1 MVTPGHADLQPTLS
15 GEKLLLRPLTED
27 DWDAMYAVASDPLLW
42 AGHPASDRYQERVF
56 REYFTGAMASCGAL
70 AVIDR
75 ATGKIVG
82 GSRYA
87 NLVLARNEIEIGWS
101 FLARSHW
108 GGVYNREMKT
118 LMLSHA
124 FKFFDS
130 IRFNIGATN
139 VRSRRAIEKIGAR
152 LDGEYVPEAIN
163 GVPPVL
169 HVIYRLSRDHAYAA
183 NMLLGESDAYGVQIR
198 A

>member
-1 MVTPGHADLQPTLS
+1 MVKADLQPTLL
-15 GEKLLLRPLTED
+15 GDNMLLRPLTED
-27 DWDAMYAVASDPLLW
+27 DWEAMYAVASDPLLW
-42 AGHPASDRYQERVF
+42 EVHPAWDRYKEPVF
-56 REYFTGAMASCGAL
+56 REYFAGAMKSRGAL

-75 ATGKIVG
+75 ATGKIIG

-87 NLVLARNEIEIGWS
+87 NFVPERNEIEIGWS
-101 FLARSHW
+101 FLARAFW
-108 GGVYNREMKT
+108 GGVYNRQMKS
-118 LMLSHA
+118 LMLTHA
-124 FKFFDS
+124 FRTFDS

-169 HVIYRLSRDHAYAA
+169 HVIYRLSRTQAEAA
-183 NMLLGESDAYGVQIR
+183 NMLLGESDADRKQIG

>member
-1 MVTPGHADLQPTLS
+1 MVIPTHANLQPTLI
-15 GEKLLLRPLTED
+15 GDNLLLRPLNED

-42 AGHPASDRYQERVF
+42 EVHPAWDRYKEPVF
-56 REYFTGAMASCGAL
+56 REYIAGAMASRGAL

-75 ATGKIVG
+75 ATGSIIG

-87 NLVLARNEIEIGWS
+87 NFVPERNEIEIGWS
-101 FLARSHW
+101 FLARDYW
-108 GGVYNREMKT
+108 GGAYNREMKS
-118 LMLSHA
+118 LMLTHA
-124 FKFFDS
+124 FRFFDS

-152 LDGEYVPEAIN
+152 FDGEYTPEAVG

-169 HVIYRLSRDHAYAA
+169 HVIYRLNRDEAKAA
-183 NMLLGESDAYGVQIR
+183 KMLLGGGKDDR
-198 A
+198 

>member
-1 MVTPGHADLQPTLS
+1 MVKADLQPTLVGDS
-15 GEKLLLRPLTED
+15 LLLRPLTED
-27 DWDAMYAVASDPLLW
+27 DWEGMYAVASDPLLW
-42 AGHPASDRYQERVF
+42 EVHPAWDRYKEPVF
-56 REYFTGAMASCGAL
+56 REYFAGAMASRGAL

-75 ATGKIVG
+75 ATGKIIG

-87 NLVLARNEIEIGWS
+87 NFVAERNEIEIGWS
-101 FLARSHW
+101 FLAREYW
-108 GGVYNREMKT
+108 GGAYNREMKS
-118 LMLSHA
+118 LMLTHA
-124 FKFFDS
+124 FRFFDS

-169 HVIYRLSRDHAYAA
+169 HVIYRLSRDEADAA
-183 NMLLGESDAYGVQIR
+183 NMLLGGSNDDRKQVR

>member
-1 MVTPGHADLQPTLS
+1 MPEHADLQPTLI
-15 GEKLLLRPLTED
+15 GDNLLLRPLTEG
-27 DWDAMYAVASDPLLW
+27 DWDAMYSVASDPLLW
-42 AGHPASDRYQERVF
+42 EVHPASDRYKEPVF
-56 REYFTGAMASCGAL
+56 REYFAGAIASRGAL

-75 ATGKIVG
+75 ATGKIIG

-87 NLVLARNEIEIGWS
+87 NFVPERNEIEIGWS
-101 FLARSHW
+101 FLARDYW
-108 GGVYNREMKT
+108 GGAYNREMKT
-118 LMLSHA
+118 LMLTYA
-124 FKFFDS
+124 FCFFDS

-139 VRSRRAIEKIGAR
+139 VRSRRAVEKIGAR

-169 HVIYRLSRDHAYAA
+169 HVIYRLSRDEAEAA
-183 NMLLGESDAYGVQIR
+183 NMLLGESSGKQIR

>member
-1 MVTPGHADLQPTLS
+1 MVTPDLQPTLT
-15 GEKLLLRPLTED
+15 GEKLLLRPLTEN

-42 AGHPASDRYQERVF
+42 EVHPASDRYKETVF
-56 REYFTGAMASCGAL
+56 REYFAGAMASRGAL
-70 AVIDR
+70 AVIDQS
-75 ATGKIVG
+75 TGDIVG

-87 NLVLARNEIEIGWS
+87 NFVDVRNEIEIGWS

-108 GGVYNREMKT
+108 GGVYNREMKI

-124 FKFFDS
+124 FRYFDS

-139 VRSRRAIEKIGAR
+139 VRSRRAIEKIGAW
-152 LDGEYVPEAIN
+152 LDGEYLPEAIN
-163 GVPPVL
+163 GVPSVL
-169 HVIYRLSRDHAYAA
+169 HVIYRINRDQAHAA
-183 NMLLGESDAYGVQIR
+183 NMLLGESNADGKQIR

>member
-1 MVTPGHADLQPTLS
+1 MVTPSHADLQPTLV
-15 GEKLLLRPLTED
+15 GDKLMLRPLTEG
-27 DWDAMYAVASDPLLW
+27 DWEAMYAVASDPLLW
-42 AGHPASDRYQERVF
+42 EVHPAWDRYKEPVF
-56 REYFTGAMASCGAL
+56 REYFAGAIASRGAL

-75 ATGKIVG
+75 ATEIIIG

-87 NLVLARNEIEIGWS
+87 NFVPELNEIEIGWS
-101 FLARSHW
+101 FLARDYW
-108 GGVYNREMKT
+108 GGAYNREMKT

-124 FKFFDS
+124 VCYFAC

-139 VRSRRAIEKIGAR
+139 VRSRRAVEKIGAR

-169 HVIYRLSRDHAYAA
+169 HVIYRLSRDEAEAA
-183 NMLLGESDAYGVQIR
+183 NMLLGESSGKQIR

>member
-1 MVTPGHADLQPTLS
+1 MVNADLQPTLV
-15 GEKLLLRPLTED
+15 GDKLWLRPLTEG
-27 DWDAMYAVASDPLLW
+27 DWEAMYAVASDPLLW
-42 AGHPASDRYQERVF
+42 QVHPAWDRYKEPVF
-56 REYFTGAMASCGAL
+56 REYFAGAMASRGAL

-75 ATGKIVG
+75 ATGGIIG

-87 NLVLARNEIEIGWS
+87 NFVPERNEIEIGWS
-101 FLARSHW
+101 FLARDYW
-108 GGVYNREMKT
+108 GGAYNREMKT
-118 LMLSHA
+118 LMLTHA
-124 FKFFDS
+124 FRFFDS

-169 HVIYRLSRDHAYAA
+169 HVIYRLSRDEAATA
-183 NMLLGESDAYGVQIR
+183 NMLLGESDGEQVR

>member
-1 MVTPGHADLQPTLS
+1 MRAHADLQPTLV
-15 GEKLLLRPLTED
+15 GDKLMLRPLTES
-27 DWDAMYAVASDPLLW
+27 DWEAMYAVASDPLLW
-42 AGHPASDRYQERVF
+42 EVHPAWDRFKEPVF
-56 REYFTGAMASCGAL
+56 REYFAGAMASRGAL

-75 ATGKIVG
+75 ATNTIIG

-87 NLVLARNEIEIGWS
+87 NFVAKRNEIEIGWS
-101 FLARSHW
+101 FLARDYW
-108 GGVYNREMKT
+108 GGAYNREKKT
-118 LMLSHA
+118 LMLTHA
-124 FKFFDS
+124 FRFFDS

-139 VRSRRAIEKIGAR
+139 IRSRRAVEKIGAR

-169 HVIYRLSRDHAYAA
+169 HVIYRLSRDEAEAA
-183 NMLLGESDAYGVQIR
+183 NMLLGESSGKQIR

>member
-1 MVTPGHADLQPTLS
+1 MRAHADLQPTLV
-15 GEKLLLRPLTED
+15 GDKLMLRPLTES
-27 DWDAMYAVASDPLLW
+27 DWEAMYAVASDPLLW
-42 AGHPASDRYQERVF
+42 EVHPAWDRFKEPVF
-56 REYFTGAMASCGAL
+56 REYFAGAMASRGAL

-75 ATGKIVG
+75 VTGEIIG

-87 NLVLARNEIEIGWS
+87 NFVPERNEIEIGWS
-101 FLARSHW
+101 FLARDYW

-118 LMLSHA
+118 LMLTYA
-124 FKFFDS
+124 FRFFDS

-139 VRSRRAIEKIGAR
+139 IRSRRAVEKIGAR

-169 HVIYRLSRDHAYAA
+169 HVIYRLSRDEADAA
-183 NMLLGESDAYGVQIR
+183 NMLLGESGGKQIR

>member
-1 MVTPGHADLQPTLS
+1 MNADLQPSLL
-15 GEKLLLRPLTED
+15 GDNLLLRPLTAD
-27 DWDAMYAVASDPLLW
+27 DWEAMYAVASDPLLW
-42 AGHPASDRYQERVF
+42 EVHPAWDRFKEPVF
-56 REYFTGAMASCGAL
+56 REYFAGAMASRGAL

-75 ATGKIVG
+75 ATGNIIG

-87 NLVLARNEIEIGWS
+87 NFVAERNEIEIGWS
-101 FLARSHW
+101 FLARDYW
-108 GGVYNREMKT
+108 GGAYNREMKT

-124 FKFFDS
+124 FRFFDS

-152 LDGEYVPEAIN
+152 LDGDYIAEAIN

-169 HVIYRLSRDHAYAA
+169 HVIYRLSRDEAETA
-183 NMLLGESDAYGVQIR
+183 NMLPGESDDGGEQIR

>member
-1 MVTPGHADLQPTLS
+1 MVKADLQPTLV
-15 GEKLLLRPLTED
+15 GDNLLLRPLTED
-27 DWDAMYAVASDPLLW
+27 DWEAMYAVASDPLLW
-42 AGHPASDRYQERVF
+42 EVHPAWDRYKEPVF
-56 REYFTGAMASCGAL
+56 REYFAGAMKSRGAL

-75 ATGKIVG
+75 ATGSIIG

-87 NLVLARNEIEIGWS
+87 NFVAERNEIEIGWS
-101 FLARSHW
+101 FLARDYW
-108 GGVYNREMKT
+108 GGAYNREMKT
-118 LMLSHA
+118 LMLTHA
-124 FKFFDS
+124 FRFFDS

-139 VRSRRAIEKIGAR
+139 VRSRRAVEKIGAR

-169 HVIYRLSRDHAYAA
+169 HVIYRLNREQAETA
-183 NMLLGESDAYGVQIR
+183 NMLLGESGGKQIG

>member
-1 MVTPGHADLQPTLS
+1 MVTTDLQPTLV
-15 GEKLLLRPLTED
+15 GDNLLLRPLTGD
-27 DWDAMYAVASDPLLW
+27 DWEAMYAVASDPLLW
-42 AGHPASDRYQERVF
+42 EVHPAWDRYKEPVF
-56 REYFTGAMASCGAL
+56 REYFAGAMKSRGAL

-75 ATGKIVG
+75 ASGSIIG

-87 NLVLARNEIEIGWS
+87 NFVPERNEIEIGWS
-101 FLARSHW
+101 FLARDYW
-108 GGVYNREMKT
+108 GGTYNREMKT

-124 FKFFDS
+124 FRFFDS

-152 LDGEYVPEAIN
+152 LDGDYIAEAIN

-169 HVIYRLSRDHAYAA
+169 HVIYRLSRDEAETA
-183 NMLLGESDAYGVQIR
+183 NMLPGESDDGGEQIR

>member
-1 MVTPGHADLQPTLS
+1 LVKADLQPTLI
-15 GEKLLLRPLTED
+15 GEHILLRPLTED

-42 AGHPASDRYQERVF
+42 EVHPAWDRYKEPVF
-56 REYFTGAMASCGAL
+56 REYFAGAIRSRGAL

-75 ATGKIVG
+75 ATGKIIG

-87 NLVLARNEIEIGWS
+87 NFVAERNEIEIGWS
-101 FLARSHW
+101 FLARDYW
-108 GGVYNREMKT
+108 GGTTNREMKR

-124 FKFFDS
+124 FRFFDS

-139 VRSRRAIEKIGAR
+139 VRSRRAVEKIGAV

-169 HVIYRLSRDHAYAA
+169 HVIYRMNRLQAEAA
-183 NMLLGESDAYGVQIR
+183 NMLLGEGDADGKQIGT
-198 A
+198 

>member
-1 MVTPGHADLQPTLS
+1 MVKADFQPTLL
-15 GEKLLLRPLTED
+15 GDNLLLRPLTED
-27 DWDAMYAVASDPLLW
+27 DWEAMYAVASDPLLW
-42 AGHPASDRYQERVF
+42 EVHPAWDRFKEPVF
-56 REYFTGAMASCGAL
+56 REYFAGAIESRGAL

-75 ATGKIVG
+75 ATGKIIG

-87 NLVLARNEIEIGWS
+87 NFVPERNEIEIGWS
-101 FLARSHW
+101 FLARDYW
-108 GGVYNREMKT
+108 GGAYNREMKM
-118 LMLSHA
+118 LMLTHA
-124 FKFFDS
+124 FRFFDS

-139 VRSRRAIEKIGAR
+139 LRSRRAIEKIGAR

-169 HVIYRLSRDHAYAA
+169 HVIYRLNKAEAEAA
-183 NMLLGESDAYGVQIR
+183 NMLLGESHDRKQVR

>member
-1 MVTPGHADLQPTLS
+1 MVKADLQPTLV
-15 GEKLLLRPLTED
+15 GDKLRLRPLTDD
-27 DWDAMYAVASDPLLW
+27 DWEAMYAVASDPLLW
-42 AGHPASDRYQERVF
+42 EVHPASDRYKELVF
-56 REYFTGAMASCGAL
+56 REYFAGAMKSRGAL

-75 ATGKIVG
+75 ATGSIIG

-87 NLVLARNEIEIGWS
+87 NFVAERNEIEIGWS
-101 FLARSHW
+101 FLARAYW
-108 GGVYNREMKT
+108 GGAYNREMKT

-124 FKFFDS
+124 FRYFDS

-139 VRSRRAIEKIGAR
+139 VRSRRAVEKIGAR

-169 HVIYRLSRDHAYAA
+169 HVIYRLSRDEAEAA
-183 NMLLGESDAYGVQIR
+183 NMLLGESSGKHIR